1 MLNPYFQQGA
11 RSEQNLI
18 QDLINEQL
26 RMYGVE
32 VHYLPRKYLTEN
44 TIIREV
50 IQSKFDDA
58 YPIEAYIDNF
68 EGYNDNTTILSKFG
82 IQQEQELNLVI
93 SKERFENYISPL
105 MKNEENVKLSTRPK
119 EGDLIYFPLGDRL
132 FEIKFVEHEKP
143 FYQLQKNYVYELRCE
158 LFRYG
163 DEVIDTG
170 IEDIDDILTGGE
182 SDGLNEDGISTIIG
196 STQRLTLVGAAATAT
211 GTAGI
216 LNGAIRF
223 IRLTNRGGG
232 YLSPPRVA
240 ISSAPTNGVTGI
252 ATAIMIGGINV
263 CNQSANPGARS
274 VQQVQILNSGSGYTS
289 PPGVRF
295 ISNSGAGAGAT
306 VGISTTGGV
315 GIVTLTSGGS
325 GYTTAPTITISGPK
339 HVGANATATLDSP
352 VVGGGVS
359 VVSATVSIGT
369 SEFLFPGGTTG
380 GVFYKSAPLV
390 VFSLPTGTG
399 NAAEATAT
407 LDQLAQTG
415 GTVETLAITT
425 GGKFYT
431 SAPTVIISHPG
442 FSFASATIGIAGSSV
457 NPSSVAFSTTGRA
470 YTTAPTVA
478 ISTSGVMDAPTQV
491 AVGIA
496 TIHSIT
502 GIVTAVGF
510 NSTTDPWCVGTGAT
524 IGLGYTVAPSISFSG
539 NPSPVQATATV
550 TVSVAGT
557 VNTISIG
564 NSGFGYLT
572 TPTVTIAGSGGA
584 DEQFR
589 ALGIATIRSTSVKTG
604 GTVGIGSSVITG
616 ITTTNI
622 IVGDR
627 VRLSVGYNKP
637 YNFIPADIFVQSI
650 GSNSLTMSE
659 SATNVGIATSVFE
672 FGRENCGIVTGI
684 AVTFGGGGYLA
695 APTITISNEVSEKN
709 YIEQIAGITT
719 ATGIAT
725 VSTAGTISHVNILD
739 AGYGYII
746 EPEIT
751 ISDAEGS
758 GSGNFV
764 FNETVTG
771 SVSSSTAT
779 VRVWNSD
786 DSLLEVAS
794 VTGEFIPG
802 ETITGSTSGASHEL
816 RSLNINPT
824 DDGFADNIN
833 IETEADSII
842 DFSEQNPFGMP

>member
-352 VVGGGVS
+352 IVGGGVS

-771 SVSSSTAT
+771 SVSASTAT